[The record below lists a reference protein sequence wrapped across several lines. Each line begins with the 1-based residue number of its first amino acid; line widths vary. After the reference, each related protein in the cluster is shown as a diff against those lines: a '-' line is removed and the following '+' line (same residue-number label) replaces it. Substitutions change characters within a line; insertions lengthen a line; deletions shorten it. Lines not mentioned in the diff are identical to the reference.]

1 MKKIVLAIL
10 AGLAICVFI
19 LGQTGPKNTNQPKEG
34 EIEEIAK
41 ILKPDT
47 DLIVQSKR
55 HLRGIVKDPDSIK
68 YKNLNAFL
76 DKDGNSYA
84 CGEFNSKNSFGA
96 YVGYRKFV
104 YSGKTLIMDGESK
117 IPFNELEK
125 KFCTITEIKS

>member
-55 HLRGIVKDPDSIK
+55 HLRGIV
-68 YKNLNAFL
+68 
-76 DKDGNSYA
+76 
-84 CGEFNSKNSFGA
+84 
-96 YVGYRKFV
+96 
-104 YSGKTLIMDGESK
+104 
-117 IPFNELEK
+117 
-125 KFCTITEIKS
+125 